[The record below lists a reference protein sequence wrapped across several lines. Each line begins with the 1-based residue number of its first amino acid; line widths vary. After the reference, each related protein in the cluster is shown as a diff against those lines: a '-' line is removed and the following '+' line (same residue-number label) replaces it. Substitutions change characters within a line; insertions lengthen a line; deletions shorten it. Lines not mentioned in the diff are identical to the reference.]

1 MRIRRTTLSL
11 LATTIAGLALPVAA
25 TAEYLVP
32 PSNSAATQYTEA
44 LPTSGGNSDAER
56 RDRKQDRSPSE
67 VLGPRNARQLED
79 QGEAGREAAEF
90 VAETAPGDATPQP
103 EDSTGSGEGSGG
115 GGAEGY
121 GTEEENGTVGG
132 IGGGDGG
139 DGGPSGS
146 SGLGE
151 VAAQATGSPSGQ
163 LGLLLPLAIVGAA
176 AWALGF
182 ALRQRNRPA
191 A

>member
-1 MRIRRTTLSL
+1 M
-11 LATTIAGLALPVAA
+11 LATAIAGLALPAAA

-32 PSNSAATQYTEA
+32 PGNSAATQYTEA
-44 LPTSGGNSDAER
+44 LPTSGGNRDAER
-56 RDRKQDRSPSE
+56 QDGKQARTPSE
-67 VLGPRNARQLED
+67 VLGTRNARQLED

-90 VAETAPGDATPQP
+90 VAESAPGGGTAPQQDV
-103 EDSTGSGEGSGG
+103 TGSDEGSGG
-115 GGAEGY
+115 REAEGN
-121 GTEEENGTVGG
+121 GTAEENGTGG
-132 IGGGDGG
+132 AGGNGG
-139 DGGPSGS
+139 GGPSGS

-151 VAAQATGSPSGQ
+151 VVSEATGSPSGQ

-176 AWALGF
+176 AWALLF